1 MCKKSIY
8 KKNFLLCTIAG
19 TLIFSH
25 CGSTYANTQPPAM
38 VMVRADKA
46 GEEKTFNNVFVRSNF
61 TTGVADD
68 KSVVVITNS
77 TLQSGST
84 LLSAATGG
92 RIYAKKIVGKA
103 GTRGLEIYNGIIHVE
118 DSVISVTGQH
128 KSYGIRFDHIPD
140 SHVKKGERVVNRAVL
155 VNTKLLMT
163 DGIGITG
170 PYSSK
175 SVAEVY
181 LKNSEIRSEMLLKNK
196 TVPEDTKPKTLTLTA
211 ENSTIEGK
219 TTTFPENTTIFT
231 LSDDSK
237 WYLKTSQFEV
247 EDEYSPSK
255 PYTLLDIKQ
264 RAQSVISEL
273 NLNDSSIIF
282 HAPHALAKDQY
293 QTLYVGRYPQAAES
307 QAQESG
313 APAVTSVYNAT
324 GHANIYFNIE
334 WSDGLPK
341 EQQKADHL
349 LVHGNVSGTT
359 TVHVQN
365 LAKGEVLMAAD
376 STPLNK
382 RGLSLIQVS
391 GKADESAFTLANGY
405 TTMGGL
411 PYKYTLNAY
420 GPTSSRGKAD
430 SAQNRLADVVQESEE
445 NSPKDSTR
453 HVKKENVVEGV
464 KKEAGKEKVTS
475 SYDKTVLAQSHL
487 RGNKDFWDFR
497 LQRETLDDE
506 GKIPA
511 LVPQVAS
518 YLVMRNAL
526 FSAEF
531 ADVNSQNILINNMRT
546 TAFDTKDHK
555 NRGIF
560 LSTYGNKMTLS
571 SHHTPLQYGYGA
583 DLQYTALQ
591 AGMTLATL
599 EDQNVITNFGLLGTY
614 GKLAFTPKDMKGAD
628 KTTLDKW
635 SLAAYGN
642 LNHDNGI
649 YINALFSYGM
659 LKGNIKTALRGD
671 AAELNNKNTLGA
683 SATIG
688 QRLVTSAPGLV
699 FEPQAQFIY
708 QHLMLGTLKDVDNLE
723 VKFGNPHQWLVR
735 VGGRLTQT
743 MLPAAKDRVVSFYG
757 KVNVMKAFADNNT
770 VQIGDT
776 FHLDTMGTSLEGG
789 LGVNAQLSKNIA
801 LHADVNYQHKLQKAG
816 VSGVNVSG
824 GMRYRF

>member
-25 CGSTYANTQPPAM
+25 CGSTYANTQPPKIINEFE
-38 VMVRADKA
+38 VNNK
-46 GEEKTFNNVFVRSNF
+46 EKKTFNNVFVRGKGPAVSA
-61 TTGVADD
+61 TDGA
-68 KSVVVITNS
+68 VVTITDA
-77 TLQSGST
+77 TIHT
-84 LLSAATGG
+84 ELSAL
-92 RIYAKKIVGKA
+92 YASKG
-103 GTRGLEIYNGIIHVE
+103 GIIHAKGIDANSIYVGLRTTNGTIEVE
-118 DSVISVTGQH
+118 DSTITVQKGSAGTGILIYETPKNKLKNGEKVVNHISLINSKILVQNGV
-128 KSYGIRFDHIPD
+128 GIR
-140 SHVKKGERVVNRAVL
+140 
-155 VNTKLLMT
+155 
-163 DGIGITG
+163 G
-170 PYSSK
+170 PYESK

-181 LKNSEIRSEMLLKNK
+181 LKNSEILADVLLRNK
-196 TVPEDTKPKTLTLTA
+196 TKRKYHDDDTLPVSLRLTA
-211 ENSTIEGK
+211 DNSVLEGRARTLK
-219 TTTFPENTTIFT
+219 INTTILSLNNNSKWHLKVSEEDVDTDFST
-231 LSDDSK
+231 FNYDLSD
-237 WYLKTSQFEV
+237 
-247 EDEYSPSK
+247 
-255 PYTLLDIKQ
+255 IKH
-264 RAQSVISEL
+264 RALSTVSEL
-273 NLNDSSIIF
+273 NLNNSSIMF
-282 HAPHALAKDQY
+282 HAPHTLAKGQY
-293 QTLYVGRYPQAAES
+293 QTLSVGRTAEVYKS
-307 QAQESG
+307 ESDMVPTV
-313 APAVTSVYNAT
+313 ATAYRAT

-341 EQQKADHL
+341 EKQKADRL

-365 LAKGEVLMAAD
+365 LAKGEPLTAED

-382 RGLSLIQVS
+382 RGLSLVQVS
-391 GKADESAFTLANGY
+391 GETDEHAFTLANGY
-405 TTMGGL
+405 TTMGSS

-430 SAQNRLADVVQESEE
+430 SAQSHLADVSQESEE
-445 NSPKDSTR
+445 NDLKDYTR
-453 HVKKENVVEGV
+453 YVIKGTAVEGV
-464 KKEAGKEKVTS
+464 KDGKEKATS
-475 SYDKTVLAQSHL
+475 SHNKADSAQKNL
-487 RGNKDFWDFR
+487 KENKDFWDFR

-511 LVPQVAS
+511 PVPQVAS
-518 YLVMRNAL
+518 YLVMPTAL
-526 FSAEF
+526 FSAGF
-531 ADVNSQNILINNMRT
+531 ADVNSQNALINNMRT

-560 LSTYGNKMTLS
+560 LSTYGNKMTSS
-571 SHHTPLQYGYGA
+571 SHRTPLQYGYGA

-591 AGMTLATL
+591 AGVTLATL

-614 GKLAFTPKDMKGAD
+614 GKLAFTPKDMEGAD

-635 SLAAYGN
+635 SLAAYSGLH
-642 LNHDNGI
+642 LNNGL

-659 LKGNIKTALRGD
+659 LKGNIKTALTGNV
-671 AAELNNKNTLGA
+671 AELNNKNTVGA

-688 QRLVTSAPGLV
+688 QKLVTNASGLV

-743 MLPAAKDRVVSFYG
+743 TLPAAKDCVVSFYG
-757 KVNVMKAFADNNT
+757 KVNVMKAFADNST

-789 LGVNAQLSKNIA
+789 LGVNAQFSKNIA

-824 GMRYRF
+824 GIRYQF